1 MNRIALIKLLRKTSN
16 MTLED
21 IGTKGLSKWTYIA
34 IENLTNKAGRK
45 HQRIIAD
52 LFDLNSKT
60 IFAMDGFAI
69 TVGLKE
75 IRRMAIQLRIKRKVE
90 VHVSSY

>member
-21 IGTKGLSKWTYIA
+21 IGAKGLSKWTYIA

-52 LFDLNSKT
+52 MFNLEPRT
-60 IFAMDGFAI
+60 IFAMDGFVI

-75 IRRMAIQLRIKRKVE
+75 IRRMAIQLRKKREKE
-90 VHVSSY
+90 ACF